1 MCKVVSTSGLLWL
14 MDSVVKNLPASA
26 GDARDLGSIPGSGR
40 SPGVRNGSPLQYSWQ
55 ETSLDRG
62 YWRATV
68 RRLAN
73 SQTWLTNETPT
84 LDESA
89 VSLPTKHF
97 VTTPR
102 VLLSK
107 RIANF
112 YPPAPCESSLETCC
126 TVHRIL
132 IMTKVLKQ
140 FRRTRGHLQCLR
152 ILHT

>member
-1 MCKVVSTSGLLWL
+1 MTNTSNGNSQVAL
-14 MDSVVKNLPASA
+14 VKNSAENA
-26 GDARDLGSIPGSGR
+26 GDARDLGSIPGSER
-40 SPGVRNGSPLQYSWQ
+40 SPGVRNGSPLQYSCQ

-62 YWRATV
+62 DWRATV
-68 RRLAN
+68 HRLAN
-73 SQTWLTNETPT
+73 SQTWLSNQTPT

-97 VTTPR
+97 VTTPW

-112 YPPAPCESSLETCC
+112 YLPEPCESSIETCC

-132 IMTKVLKQ
+132 ITTKVLKQ
-140 FRRTRGHLQCLR
+140 FRRTRDHLQCLR

>member
-1 MCKVVSTSGLLWL
+1 MTNTLNGNCQVAL
-14 MDSVVKNLPASA
+14 VKNSAENA
-26 GDARDLGSIPGSGR
+26 GDARELGSIPGSGR
-40 SPGVRNGSPLQYSWQ
+40 SPGVRNGSPLQYSCQ

-62 YWRATV
+62 DWRATV

-73 SQTWLTNETPT
+73 SQTWLSNQTPT